1 MSSWAN
7 IRVPRKR
14 DLTQIPAELRPS
26 IVPRAERTEVR
37 LSESFQ
43 YSTTDIMNYPIQ
55 NSIEDPSWRRDLK
68 SASKQ
73 DVPVPRKGE
82 YVSKK
87 IEIGPSPGAFELR
100 VNGKS
105 YVFVILR
112 HIKTPRDND
121 LWISSYNSIRKFY
134 TNKIIII
141 DDNSVI
147 NTVNGKLFNAEVIS
161 SEFPGAGEILPYYYF
176 LQHQW
181 ADNMIFIH
189 DSMFLHRP
197 FTDAELQH
205 DVVFHWYFTTN
216 GFDDTRKITNYLSLL
231 QNHQDVVDFY
241 KQPTSVWKG
250 CSGGATIISYDIVA
264 LLETKYNIFTVLT
277 IAIKI
282 RKDREAFER
291 VMGIVLYA
299 EGLVDDK
306 SCSNFG
312 DILKYPGAFESENN
326 NSETASH
333 IVQQRGYNTAIVKVW
348 RGR

>member
-14 DLTQIPAELRPS
+14 DLSQIPAELRPS
-26 IVPRAERTEVR
+26 IVPRAERREVR

-43 YSTTDIMNYPIQ
+43 PASLTIIDASFENY
-55 NSIEDPSWRRDLK
+55 IEDSSRSRKPVT
-68 SASKQ
+68 KQ
-73 DVPVPRKGE
+73 ETAVVPKNV

-87 IEIGPSPGAFELR
+87 IESTPSPGAFELR
-100 VNGKS
+100 FQDKS

-121 LWISSYNSIRKFY
+121 LWISSYNSVRKFY

-147 NTVNGKLFNAEVIS
+147 NTVNGKLFNAEVLS

-176 LQHQW
+176 LQYHW
-181 ADNMIFIH
+181 ADNMIFLH
-189 DSMFLHRP
+189 DSMFLQRP
-197 FTDAELQH
+197 FTDSELHH
-205 DVVFHWYFTTN
+205 DVVFHWHFSAN
-216 GFDDTRKITNYLSLL
+216 GMDDTRKILNYLSLL
-231 QNHQDVVDFY
+231 QHSNELIDFY

-250 CSGGATIISYDIVA
+250 CSGAATILSHDSLL
-264 LLETKYNIFTVLT
+264 LLEDKYKLFSRLVMT
-277 IAIKI
+277 IKTH
-282 RKDREAFER
+282 KDREVFER
-291 VMGIVLYA
+291 LLGIILHF
-299 EGLVDDK
+299 EGLVTDT

-312 DILKYPGAFESENN
+312 DILKYPGAFES
-326 NSETASH
+326 STATFEIASQV
-333 IVQQRGYNTAIVKVW
+333 VQQQGYHTAIVKVW